1 MCVQECRVYIIP
13 AETGAIMKT
22 FTNLIEDVQKP
33 GLCHRCGGCV
43 TFCTAVNYGALELD
57 FEGKPRYADEAKC
70 IECGLC
76 HCICPE
82 IDELDE
88 ETQKKTEWNPP
99 IGRVI
104 ETSIARATDP
114 NIRKKATDGGVV
126 TALLL
131 HLFKRGRID
140 GAIVTKQTG
149 QFQRIPFLAVS
160 EEDVLKA
167 AGFSFD
173 TSHGMTNFSDY
184 YLTYSQIREFDPL
197 IKKGLQRVAFVGT
210 PCQIKAVRRMQAL
223 SIIPSDSIKF
233 CLGLF
238 CSGNFVFGKK
248 EQKKLADIGG
258 FQFRNV
264 KKINI
269 KDDLIVH
276 LNSGEMKTIMLDELE
291 FMKRFACY
299 FCPDYSAEYADVSFG
314 GIGAE
319 EGWTTVITRTPV
331 GRAIFADAKPKS
343 IEENRRDNF
352 QKFAAKALKK
362 VQAWSAKKK
371 EVASKNRKVLNT
383 KFPGIKKGT

>member
-1 MCVQECRVYIIP
+1 
-13 AETGAIMKT
+13 MKT

-57 FEGKPRYADEAKC
+57 REGKPRYADEAKC

-76 HCICPE
+76 HSICPE

-88 ETQKKTEWNPP
+88 ETRKSSGWTPP

-104 ETSIARATDP
+104 ETSIARAVDAK
-114 NIRKKATDGGVV
+114 IRKKATDGGVV
-126 TALLL
+126 TALLV
-131 HLFKRGRID
+131 HLLKRGRID
-140 GAIVTKQTG
+140 GAIVTKPAG
-149 QFQRIPFLAVS
+149 PFQRLPFLAES
-160 EEDVLKA
+160 KKDILEA

-184 YLTYSQIREFDPL
+184 YLTYSQIKEFDPL
-197 IKKGLQRVAFVGT
+197 IKKGLSRVAFVGT

-223 SIIPSDSIKF
+223 GIIPSDSIKF

-248 EQKKLADIGG
+248 EQEKIGQIGG
-258 FQFRNV
+258 FKFKDV

-269 KDDLIVH
+269 KEELIVH
-276 LNSGEMKTIMLDELE
+276 LKGEEEKTMMLEELE

-299 FCPDYSAEYADVSFG
+299 FCPDYSAEYADISFG
-314 GIGAE
+314 GIGSP

-331 GRAIFADAKPKS
+331 GRAIFADARPAA
-343 IEENRRDNF
+343 IEENRTKDFPKRT
-352 QKFAAKALKK
+352 ARALKMVK
-362 VQAWSAKKK
+362 TWSTRKK
-371 EVASKNRKVLNT
+371 ETAAQNRKVLDR
-383 KFPGIKKGT
+383 KFPGLKQKT

>member
-1 MCVQECRVYIIP
+1 
-13 AETGAIMKT
+13 MKT
-22 FTNLIEDVQKP
+22 FNNLIEDVQKP

-43 TFCTAVNYGALELD
+43 TFCTAINYGALELD
-57 FEGKPRYADEAKC
+57 SEGKPRYADEAKC

-76 HCICPE
+76 YSICPE

-88 ETQKKTEWNPP
+88 ETKKRSAWTPP

-104 ETSIARATDP
+104 ETGIARATDP
-114 NIRKKATDGGVV
+114 KIRKKATDGGVV

-131 HLFKRGRID
+131 HLFRNGRID
-140 GAIVTKQTG
+140 GAIVTKQSG
-149 QFQRIPFLAVS
+149 PFLREPFLAVS
-160 EEDVLKA
+160 EEDILNA
-167 AGFSFD
+167 AGFFFD
-173 TSHGMTNFSDY
+173 TSHGMKSFSDY

-210 PCQIKAVRRMQAL
+210 PCQIKSVRRMQTL
-223 SIIPSDSIKF
+223 NIIPSDTIKF

-238 CSGNFVFGKK
+238 CSGNFVFGKNQQEK
-248 EQKKLADIGG
+248 IAQIGG
-258 FQFRNV
+258 FRFEDV

-269 KDDLIVH
+269 KEDLIIQ
-276 LNSGEMKTIMLDELE
+276 LNSGEVKTIMLDELE

-331 GRAIFADAKPKS
+331 GRAVIADARSRNTIENNRQDNYPKLQS
-343 IEENRRDNF
+343 
-352 QKFAAKALKK
+352 QALKK
-362 VQAWSAKKK
+362 VKAWSSKKK
-371 EVASKNRKVLNT
+371 DAALKNRKTLRN
-383 KFPGIKKGT
+383 KFPNVWQDA